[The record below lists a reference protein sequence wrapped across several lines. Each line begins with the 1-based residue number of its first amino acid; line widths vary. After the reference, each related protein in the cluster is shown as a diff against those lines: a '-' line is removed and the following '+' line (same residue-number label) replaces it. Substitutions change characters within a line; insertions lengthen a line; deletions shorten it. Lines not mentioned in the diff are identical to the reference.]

1 MPTCVIF
8 NPTARG
14 DKARHFRAHL
24 GDLAP
29 GCTFRPTT
37 RAGEAPLLAAAAV
50 AEGFDTIVAAGGD
63 GTVNEVVT
71 GISRAPDGLRRVRVG
86 IVPLGTV
93 NVIARDLKIPRA
105 LKPAWNVVSNGTER
119 VVDLAEIEF
128 QTARGAEQ
136 RCIIQLAGAGLDA
149 RAVELVSW
157 SLKKKFGPLAYIWAG
172 VGAMRERHPQI
183 TITSGAETHRAQFV
197 LLGNGRYYG
206 GAFRVF
212 PQARMDDGRF
222 DLCLIERVSWFALVR
237 FAWGIVTNRLEHQ
250 SGFRHLQSAQFT
262 LTSNARVPLEIEGD
276 AVGHLPATCRVL
288 PRALRVLVP
297 DDRSA

>member
-14 DKARHFRAHL
+14 DKARHFRQHL
-24 GDLAP
+24 GELAP
-29 GCTFRPTT
+29 GCAFRPTT
-37 RAGEAPLLAAAAV
+37 CVGEATRLATATV

-93 NVIARDLKIPRA
+93 NVIARELKIPRA
-105 LKPAWNVVSNGTER
+105 LQPAWQVISHGTER

-128 QTARGAEQ
+128 QTPRGPEQ

-157 SLKKKFGPLAYIWAG
+157 SLKKKFGPLAYLWAG

-183 TITSGAETHRAQFV
+183 TITTGPETHRAQFV
-197 LLGNGRYYG
+197 LLGNGRHYG

-212 PQARMDDGRF
+212 PQARMDDGQF
-222 DLCLIERVSWFALVR
+222 DLCLIERVSWLALLR
-237 FAWGIVTNRLEHQ
+237 FAWGILTNRLERQ
-250 SGFRHLQSAQFT
+250 TGFHHLQSARFT
-262 LTSNARVPLEIEGD
+262 LTSHARVPLELEGD
-276 AVGHLPATCRVL
+276 AVGHLPATCRVR

-297 DDRSA
+297 AERGA